1 MPSKVCRMNESANGC
16 RSFVVRLPLLSRS
29 FTLLFV
35 LAGILGPVGQVCA
48 QAPQAAPKA
57 EEPKRPPQANAI
69 AAAQSALR
77 TWRQVGDKPGQI
89 KALLV
94 LGGLFLQRSDIPK
107 ATDAFEEALKLARE
121 IGERRGEA
129 GALKGLGLIQT
140 EKGMTSEAAESH
152 RRALALWEAL
162 GDEAEQGQTLY
173 NLGYNLQLLG
183 ETGQALGYYQRA
195 LQLRGA
201 VKDKAW
207 EASVLTMAAR
217 VHVQRGEI
225 KGALE
230 SYEQALALSR
240 EAKNRTIEAAVLNAL
255 GRLYRQGGQL
265 QKALEAHT
273 QALGLSQYE
282 LDEPK
287 LLASLAMIYQEVGET
302 DEALASYE
310 AALKRLQTQGNEAF
324 EAQTLVEIGRIHL
337 GRANPS
343 AALEPLDRGLK
354 LSQKIKNPST
364 QARALHWIGVA
375 RLAQGDS
382 RRGLESL
389 NEALSL
395 WRAIPDRAG
404 EAGTLLEIGAAE
416 QALGNAEKAV
426 PNLDRAVDLSRQI
439 QAPSLEADALF
450 RRARLDRDRGD
461 LPAARDRMDRALGLL
476 ESMRSSVASDRLRSS
491 FLSSRHPY
499 YIFLVD
505 LLMRLDAARPGQGFA
520 AAALAA
526 SERARARAL
535 LDLLAE
541 GRIDVE
547 QGIAPA
553 LKGRE
558 MDVGFRLSQVQGK
571 LMDELSA
578 AEPDERKVAALREE
592 LKAVEGER
600 ERLEWQIRSE
610 HPRYAEVRYPSP
622 LRLPDVQALLDEK
635 TALLEYSLG
644 EEGSYLFVVTRGGLE
659 THRLP
664 ASGELS
670 RLVRE
675 VRAGLEKD
683 SRRTFGGYKEAAHQ
697 LYKALI
703 APAGRAIAGKRLL
716 IAADG
721 ILHHLCFEALLTEEA
736 PRLGSNLPY
745 LVKRHAVAYIPSAG
759 VLASLREPRPEGP
772 GTGEAPK
779 QLLAFGDPVY
789 GPEEKGAQ
797 GSAERPA
804 EATRGSLGSG
814 ERWRWSRLEGS
825 GREVSEIARLYAPDK
840 VMVYQREAAS
850 EENVKRNRF
859 LAKARR
865 VHFAA
870 HGLLDEARPELSGLL
885 LTRDAR
891 SSEDGILQAYEI
903 FNLSLG
909 ADLVVL
915 SACETGGQEVT
926 GEGLVGLTRA
936 FLYAGASSV
945 AVSLWRVSD
954 VSTPALMVRFYR
966 HLDAGKDAAEALRQS
981 KLEMIED
988 GGEYTHPYYWGPF
1001 ILVGAPK

>member
-1 MPSKVCRMNESANGC
+1 MNESANGC
-16 RSFVVRLPLLSRS
+16 RSFVVRLPLLSRI
-29 FTLLFV
+29 FTLLFL

-48 QAPQAAPKA
+48 QAPPAAPKA
-57 EEPKRPPQANAI
+57 EEPKKPPQANAI
-69 AAAQSALR
+69 AVAQSALR

-129 GALKGLGLIQT
+129 GALKGLGLIQA
-140 EKGMTSEAAESH
+140 EKGMASEAAESH
-152 RRALALWEAL
+152 RRSLALWEEL
-162 GDEAEQGQTLY
+162 GDEAEQGKTLY
-173 NLGYNLQLLG
+173 NLGYSLQLLG
-183 ETGQALGYYQRA
+183 ETDQALEFYRRA
-195 LQLRGA
+195 LRFREA

-207 EASVLTMAAR
+207 EASALTMTAR
-217 VHVQRGEI
+217 VHAQRGEV
-225 KGALE
+225 KLALE

-240 EAKNRTIEAAVLNAL
+240 EAKDRTTEAAVLNAL

-273 QALGLSQYE
+273 QALGLNQDA

-287 LLASLAMIYQEVGET
+287 LLTSLAAIYRDVGET
-302 DEALASYE
+302 EEALASYE
-310 AALKRLQTQGNEAF
+310 TALKRLQTQGNGPF
-324 EAQTLVEIGRIHL
+324 EAQTLVEIGQIHL
-337 GRANPS
+337 GRGNLP
-343 AALEPLDRGLK
+343 AALEHLDKGLA
-354 LSQKIKNPST
+354 LSRKVENPNI
-364 QARALHWIGVA
+364 QALALHWIGVA
-375 RLAQGDS
+375 RLVQGEAQQA
-382 RRGLESL
+382 LASL
-389 NEALSL
+389 NQALAL
-395 WRAIPDRAG
+395 RREIPDRVG
-404 EAGTLLEIGAAE
+404 EAGTLLEIGTAE

-426 PNLDRAVDLSRQI
+426 SVLDRATDLSRQV
-439 QAPSLEADALF
+439 QASPLEADALF

-461 LPAARDRMDRALGLL
+461 LLAARDRMERALGLL

-491 FLSSRHPY
+491 FLSSRRPY
-499 YIFLVD
+499 YDFFVD
-505 LLMRLDAARPGQGFA
+505 LLMRLDAARPGEGFA

-547 QGIAPA
+547 HGIAPA

-558 MDVGFRLSQVQGK
+558 IDIGFRLSQVQRK

-578 AEPDERKVAALREE
+578 AEPDEKKVAALREE

-644 EEGSYLFVVTRGGLE
+644 EEGSYLFVVTRSGFASY
-659 THRLP
+659 RLP
-664 ASGELS
+664 PAGELAQ
-670 RLVRE
+670 RVRE

-683 SRRTFGGYKEAAHQ
+683 SRRTFGGYKEAAYQ

-703 APAGRAIAGKRLL
+703 APAGSTVVGKRLL

-721 ILHHLCFEALLTEEA
+721 ILHHLSFEALLTEEA
-736 PRLGSNLPY
+736 PRLGFLDLSY
-745 LVKRHAVAYIPSAG
+745 LVKRHAVAYIPSAS
-759 VLASLREPRPEGP
+759 VLASLRQPRPEGP
-772 GTGEAPK
+772 GTGEAPM

-797 GSAERPA
+797 ANAERPA
-804 EATRGSLGSG
+804 EATRGSLASG
-814 ERWRWSRLEGS
+814 ERWSWTRLEGS
-825 GREVSEIARLYAPDK
+825 GREISEIARLYPPDK
-840 VMVYQREAAS
+840 VKVYQREEAN
-850 EENVKRNRF
+850 EENVKGNPF
-859 LAKARR
+859 LARARR
-865 VHFAA
+865 VHFAT

-891 SSEDGILQAYEI
+891 SSEDGILQVYEI

-909 ADLVVL
+909 AGLVVL

-945 AVSLWRVSD
+945 AVSLWRVAD
-954 VSTPALMVRFYR
+954 VSTPELMVHFYR
-966 HLDAGKDAAEALRQS
+966 HLDAGEDSAEALRRS
-981 KLEMIED
+981 KLEMIKD
-988 GGEYTHPYYWGPF
+988 GGEHAHPYYWGPF
-1001 ILVGAPK
+1001 IVVGAPK

>member
-1 MPSKVCRMNESANGC
+1 MNELVNGC
-16 RSFVVRLPLLSRS
+16 RSFVVRLSLPSRS
-29 FTLLFV
+29 FSLFFA
-35 LAGILGPVGQVCA
+35 LAGILGPVGRVCA
-48 QAPQAAPKA
+48 QAPPAAPKA
-57 EEPKRPPQANAI
+57 EEPQRPPDANAI
-69 AAAQSALR
+69 AAAQSGLR
-77 TWRQVGDKPGQI
+77 MWRQVGDKPGQI
-89 KALLV
+89 KALVV
-94 LGGLFLQRSDIPK
+94 LGGLFLKRSDLPK
-107 ATDAFEEALKLARE
+107 ATDAFQEALKLSLE
-121 IGERRGEA
+121 IGDRRGEA
-129 GALKGLGLIQT
+129 GARKGLGLIQT
-140 EKGMTSEAAESH
+140 EKGMTSEAVESH
-152 RRALALWEAL
+152 RRALALWEEL
-162 GDEAEQGQTLY
+162 GDEKEQGQTLY

-183 ETGQALGYYQRA
+183 ETDQALDYYQRA

-207 EASVLTMAAR
+207 EASVLTMAAI
-217 VHVQRGEI
+217 VYVQRGEV
-225 KGALE
+225 KRALE

-240 EAKNRTIEAAVLNAL
+240 EAKDRVTEAAVLNAL

-287 LLASLAMIYQEVGET
+287 LLTSLAAIYQELGET
-302 DEALASYE
+302 DEALTFYE
-310 AALKRLQTQGNEAF
+310 TALKRLQAQGNETF

-337 GRANPS
+337 GRADPS
-343 AALEPLDRGLK
+343 AALEHLVNGLE

-375 RLAQGDS
+375 RLAQADPQQALDS
-382 RRGLESL
+382 LSR
-389 NEALSL
+389 ALAL
-395 WRAIPDRAG
+395 WREIPDRMG
-404 EAGTLLEIGAAE
+404 EAGTLLEIGTAE
-416 QALGNAEKAV
+416 QALGNGEKAV
-426 PNLDRAVDLSRQI
+426 SSLDRATDLSRRI

-461 LPAARDRMDRALGLL
+461 LLAARDRMERALGLL

-491 FLSSRHPY
+491 FLSSRRPY
-499 YIFLVD
+499 YDFFVD

-547 QGIAPA
+547 HGIAPA

-558 MDVGFRLSQVQGK
+558 IDIGFRLSQVQRK

-578 AEPDERKVAALREE
+578 AEPDEPKVAALREE

-622 LRLPDVQALLDEK
+622 LRLPDVQSLLDEK

-644 EEGSYLFVVTRGGLE
+644 EEGSYFFVVTRGGFE
-659 THRLP
+659 SYRLP
-664 ASGELS
+664 AAGELA
-670 RLVRE
+670 RWVRE

-683 SRRTFGGYKEAAHQ
+683 SRRTFGGYKEAAYE

-703 APAGRAIAGKRLL
+703 APAGSTIAGKRLL
-716 IAADG
+716 IAADRV
-721 ILHHLCFEALLTEEA
+721 LHHLSFEVLLAEEA

-745 LVKRHAVAYIPSAG
+745 LVKRHAVAYIPSAS
-759 VLASLREPRPEGP
+759 VLASLRQPRPEGP
-772 GTGEAPK
+772 GTGEAPM

-797 GSAERPA
+797 GSTEKPA
-804 EATRGSLGSG
+804 EAGRGSLASG
-814 ERWRWSRLEGS
+814 ERWTWTRLEGS
-825 GREVSEIARLYAPDK
+825 GREVSEIARLYSPDK
-840 VMVYQREAAS
+840 VKVYQRGEAN
-850 EENVKRNRF
+850 EENVKGNPF
-859 LAKARR
+859 LARARR
-865 VHFAA
+865 VHFAT
-870 HGLLDEARPELSGLL
+870 HGLLDEARPELSGLV
-885 LTRDAR
+885 LTRKDR
-891 SSEDGILQAYEI
+891 SPEDGILQAYEI

-909 ADLVVL
+909 AGLVVL

-945 AVSLWRVSD
+945 AVSLWRVAD
-954 VSTPALMVRFYR
+954 VSTPDLMVRFYR
-966 HLDAGKDAAEALRQS
+966 HLDAGKDATEALRRS

-988 GGEYTHPYYWGPF
+988 GGEYAHPYYWGPF